1 VRVRQHVNPFK
12 ASLMVP
18 TVPPAWETEFE
29 DPTLPL
35 HVDIGCGS
43 GRLLMVLAKRS
54 LGSSN
59 FLGIDI
65 RDKLLERSTIWAEEL
80 NLTNM

>member
-1 VRVRQHVNPFK
+1 MLYQYPV
-12 ASLMVP
+12 ADML
-18 TVPPAWETEFE
+18 A
-29 DPTLPL
+29 
-35 HVDIGCGS
+35 GS

-65 RDKLLERSTIWAEEL
+65 RDKVLVVQFLIRHDL
-80 NLTNM
+80 